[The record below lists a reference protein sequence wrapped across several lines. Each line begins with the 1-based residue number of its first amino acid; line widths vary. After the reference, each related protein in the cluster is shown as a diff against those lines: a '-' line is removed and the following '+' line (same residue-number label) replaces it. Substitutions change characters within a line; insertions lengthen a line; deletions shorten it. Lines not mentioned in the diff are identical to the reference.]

1 MKKIGWVICLG
12 LLVAFVGCKSSAG
25 VPPKT
30 TERVREVITKEI
42 VKDTFFV
49 VQADSSFY
57 KAYIE
62 CVNGKPVLKNP
73 QTKKGRA
80 LKAPKVSL
88 KNGQLDVDCEAE
100 AQRLFHE
107 WKEAHTTDR
116 EVVTV
121 AIPYAVEKPLSQ
133 WQVVQIWC
141 GRLFLFF
148 LLAFIIAVGLRLKKI
163 I

>member
-1 MKKIGWVICLG
+1 MKKLGLVLCLG
-12 LLVAFVGCKSSAG
+12 LLVAFVGCKSSAD

-30 TERVREVITKEI
+30 IEKVREVTTKVI
-42 VKDTFFV
+42 VKDTVFV
-49 VQADSSFY
+49 TQPDSSFY

-88 KNGQLDVDCEAE
+88 KNGQLNVDCEAE

-107 WKEAHTTDR
+107 WKEKHTTDR
-116 EVVTV
+116 EVKTVTV
-121 AIPYAVEKPLSQ
+121 PYAVEKPFTN
-133 WQVVQIWC
+133 WQIVQIWC

-148 LLAFIIAVGLRLKKI
+148 LLAFIIAVVLRLKKI